1 MESDQELFPLWMEYP
16 GEGRLSMCWRMGGG
30 EDYVREWGQWYDSLT
45 PEDRKKY
52 QRKYPE
58 PEEWRGFYSSAKE
71 D

>member
-1 MESDQELFPLWMEYP
+1 
-16 GEGRLSMCWRMGGG
+16 MGGG

-45 PEDRKKY
+45 PEDREKY

-58 PEEWRGFYSSAKE
+58 PEEWRGYYSSAKE